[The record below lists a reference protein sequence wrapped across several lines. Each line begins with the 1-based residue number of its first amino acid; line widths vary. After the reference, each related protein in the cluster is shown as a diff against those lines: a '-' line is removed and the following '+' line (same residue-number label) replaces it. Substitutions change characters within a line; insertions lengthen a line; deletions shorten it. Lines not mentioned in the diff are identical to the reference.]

1 MITVCGDGDDFNLF
15 PDDDNDI
22 DITIPCLAAGLVVGA
37 THLLT
42 HGCVAAHLDQ
52 HHYNSDDDDRDGDDD
67 DGNESHRSDDDGR
80 DDEHRNLF

>member
-1 MITVCGDGDDFNLF
+1 MIN
-15 PDDDNDI
+15 I

-52 HHYNSDDDDRDGDDD
+52 HHDDDDRDDDD
-67 DGNESHRSDDDGR
+67 DDESDHSDDDGS

>member
-1 MITVCGDGDDFNLF
+1 MITNNFNV
-15 PDDDNDI
+15 N
-22 DITIPCLAAGLVVGA
+22 ITIPCLAAGLVVGA

-52 HHYNSDDDDRDGDDD
+52 HRYNDDRDDDDDGDDD
-67 DGNESHRSDDDGR
+67 DGDESHRSDDDVR